1 MKIKKFP
8 FEYSAPVITLIIA
21 TALLFAAA
29 AAVNVYDAVKFYQT
43 ETTRFVFAVAVAT
56 LSVVPCVL
64 AVSALLYGRYVV
76 CGKFLYCR
84 FGLIFF
90 KTDIATVFQ
99 LTEFKAQNKLVMYF
113 KDEKYSVA
121 VINEKYYRDF
131 YAALK
136 EVNPEITYTII
147 SAEER

>member
-8 FEYSAPVITLIIA
+8 FMYSAPVITLIIA
-21 TALLFAAA
+21 TSLLFAAA
-29 AAVNVYDAVKFYQT
+29 TAVNIYDAVKFYQIN
-43 ETTRFVFAVAVAT
+43 TTRLVFAITVAT
-56 LSVVPCVL
+56 LSLAAFLL

-90 KTDIATVFQ
+90 KTDIATIFQ

-121 VINEKYYRDF
+121 VINEKYYQEF
-131 YAALK
+131 YSALK
-136 EVNPEITYTII
+136 EVNPEITYTVI

>member
-43 ETTRFVFAVAVAT
+43 ETPRFVFAVAVAT
-56 LSVVPCVL
+56 LSVVPFIL

-90 KTDIATVFQ
+90 KTDIATIFQ

-136 EVNPEITYTII
+136 EVNHEITYTII